1 MAKHTYK
8 GFYKESDE
16 IPPPIGIVLGG
27 NLREN
32 VEPPKPVK
40 QPSPTQFE
48 ERERLVAEIKKH
60 HPNATREEILRH
72 LAPWGE

>member
-1 MAKHTYK
+1 VKHTYK

-16 IPPPIGIVLGG
+16 IPQPIGIVLGG
-27 NLREN
+27 NLRQKAG
-32 VEPPKPVK
+32 PPRPKK
-40 QPSPTQFE
+40 QPSSMQLE
-48 ERERLVAEIKKH
+48 ERARLVAEIKKH